1 MGEVLMWSGIYL
13 ATMLLAYALK
23 RRGIFRA
30 EDRKFIADLIF
41 YVTLP
46 AMLIGSFAET
56 AVTLWFMVAF
66 AAGLAWNALVLPLTL
81 AVVRK
86 KAPDMQAL
94 YIINCAGINLGNIA
108 IPFLGNFYPAGVP
121 YLCMM
126 DTGDCFFSLGTTYA
140 IASGRMGQ
148 KRDSLAAQFAG
159 ILKSLLHSV
168 PFITYVTMT
177 ILSLLQVELPYV
189 VLEAAGFVGR
199 GNGFLAMFLV
209 GLSLELNLD
218 RDSIREIVTIFAVRY
233 SCGAILALAIWFL
246 LPTAPLVMRQVLVL
260 ACFSPAT
267 NAALIY
273 STRLGVRT
281 DIAGILTP
289 ISTIL
294 MIPVMT
300 LVMLLMG

>member
-1 MGEVLMWSGIYL
+1 M
-13 ATMLLAYALK
+13 
-23 RRGIFRA
+23 
-30 EDRKFIADLIF
+30 
-41 YVTLP
+41 
-46 AMLIGSFAET
+46 
-56 AVTLWFMVAF
+56 
-66 AAGLAWNALVLPLTL
+66 
-81 AVVRK
+81 
-86 KAPDMQAL
+86 
-94 YIINCAGINLGNIA
+94 
-108 IPFLGNFYPAGVP
+108 
-121 YLCMM
+121 
-126 DTGDCFFSLGTTYA
+126 
-140 IASGRMGQ
+140 
-148 KRDSLAAQFAG
+148 
-159 ILKSLLHSV
+159 
-168 PFITYVTMT
+168 
-177 ILSLLQVELPYV
+177 ELPYV